1 MRIGF
6 VKKVLKRVTREKE
19 DNLIRLRFDLMYA
32 NKLYN
37 REAIQEIDR
46 KLIALRNDVT
56 TEKNKRFKERDKEL
70 IIRNEAEISKLEGQM
85 REYQQLSK
93 QIVRTLE
100 LIPQT
105 ENVIEVLKK
114 VVKNRQ
120 ELKEITYGRT
130 KNYSPEPSKNGSKP
144 NTI

>member
-130 KNYSPEPSKNGSKP
+130 KNYTSESSKNGSKP